1 MSEEPRKPEDLLAN
15 GRALLR
21 TAAIILPI
29 AAVLYAWHLERG
41 SLLEML
47 RMGLTTSGLIFL
59 VIGLLQLYAGR
70 SARH

>member
-1 MSEEPRKPEDLLAN
+1 MSNQPRKPEDLLAN

-29 AAVLYAWHLERG
+29 AAVLYAWHLERE

-59 VIGLLQLYAGR
+59 AIGLLQLYAGR
-70 SARH
+70 SAPP